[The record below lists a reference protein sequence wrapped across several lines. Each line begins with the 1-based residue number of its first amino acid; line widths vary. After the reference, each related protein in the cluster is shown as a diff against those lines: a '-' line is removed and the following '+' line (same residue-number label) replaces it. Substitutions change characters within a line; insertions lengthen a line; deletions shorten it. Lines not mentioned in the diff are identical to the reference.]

1 VAYVRQMRSGS
12 RRLEDGELLPADAP
26 PAVSEPEPAL
36 LSLQRGA
43 GNAAVT
49 RMLARDV
56 SFNPIRP
63 EARPNPLDP
72 TAAAQ
77 AVLADHDAATQA
89 VRDWFDAFSQPH
101 RESGNVPGSIPE
113 LVAQACALPVTL
125 KDGTKATVRDKG
137 PPPVVEE
144 HLRARART
152 LGLRLTEHRD
162 ASDVAGVRSELDAVL
177 ANLGAIPTSLTLG
190 DDDAKV
196 TASLS
201 GKITGEAKIGGAKVE
216 VEGSSEGVEGSVSTP
231 GGGGKVTGKVGPE
244 GGGGSVTVPG
254 AKFGLEVGGKG
265 IKAEVKAG
273 ELLTVNGSLTR
284 EADNVIAWKAEVS
297 IGTIGKLI
305 MPEDVAKVL
314 KGTQDTFSKS
324 AGELIH
330 NLDDPVKVKEHGGAL
345 AGAVSDALEKAKK
358 SATQKPGWRVGAE
371 LKGDSAGGLSGS
383 VTFTW
388 VF

>member
-1 VAYVRQMRSGS
+1 MPSGA
-12 RRLEDGELLPADAP
+12 RRALDEDDRGPDAP
-26 PAVSEPEPAL
+26 PRVSASEPAL
-36 LSLQRGA
+36 LQLQRSA

-49 RMLARDV
+49 QLIARDFTF
-56 SFNPIRP
+56 SPIRP
-63 EARPNPLDP
+63 EARPNPLDAG
-72 TAAAQ
+72 AAAQ
-77 AVLADHDAATQA
+77 AVLVDHNAATQA
-89 VRDWFDAFSQPH
+89 VWDWFDKYSEPH
-101 RESGNVPGSIPE
+101 RESGSVPGSVAE
-113 LVAQACALPVTL
+113 LVAQACALPFTL
-125 KDGTKATVRDKG
+125 KDGSQGVVRDKV
-137 PPPVVEE
+137 PPPEVEE
-144 HLRARART
+144 HLRQRART
-152 LGLRLTEHRD
+152 LGLRLQEHRD
-162 ASDVAGVRSELDAVL
+162 ASDTAGVRSELSAVL
-177 ANLGAIPTSLTLG
+177 SNLGAIPTQLTLG

-196 TASLS
+196 VASLS
-201 GKITGEAKIGGAKVE
+201 GKVTGELKVGRGKVE

-231 GGGGKVTGKVGPE
+231 GGGKVTGKVGPE
-244 GGGGSVTVPG
+244 GGGGSVEVPG

-273 ELLTVNGSLTR
+273 ELLTVNGSITR
-284 EADNVIAWKAEVS
+284 EADNVMAWKAEVS

-330 NLDDPVKVKEHGGAL
+330 NLDDPAKVKEHGSAL

-358 SATQKPGWRVGAE
+358 SAAQKPGWRVGAE
-371 LKGDSAGGLSGS
+371 LKGDSAGGFSGS